1 MPKCFLCKKESN
13 DIKSLIK
20 HFKLQHLNHQFNFY
34 RCIEGE
40 YSRSFYLKNVFRKHL
55 SKHCNNLTDLIL
67 PSTSHPIIESSAD
80 LDLIFNINIS
90 DSVTLNEVEC
100 KQFIAPDKILNQT
113 IVKFLSC
120 LYANPIIPRNTVQ
133 IVVDGIETVFSEGI
147 AVCIE
152 SYIDQ
157 MISEG
162 QISVESLSIFN
173 NIIKII
179 KDTLVN
185 FKTEHK
191 RFSNFATQGIFV
203 EPEEKIIGQRLNSV
217 KKMA

>member
-1 MPKCFLCKKESN
+1 M
-13 DIKSLIK
+13 
-20 HFKLQHLNHQFNFY
+20 
-34 RCIEGE
+34 
-40 YSRSFYLKNVFRKHL
+40 
-55 SKHCNNLTDLIL
+55 
-67 PSTSHPIIESSAD
+67 
-80 LDLIFNINIS
+80 
-90 DSVTLNEVEC
+90 
-100 KQFIAPDKILNQT
+100 
-113 IVKFLSC
+113 
-120 LYANPIIPRNTVQ
+120 YANPIIPRNTVQ

-179 KDTLVN
+179 KDSLIN

-191 RFSNFATQGIFV
+191 CFSNFATQGTFV
-203 EPEEKIIGQRLNSV
+203 EPEEKVIGQRLNSV
-217 KKMA
+217 KKDGLTILEPCICTKQFIPLRSVLKKFFSLENVLIETLDYMKSLKNYSGIILFRVLLEK